1 MPNYAQPTFIWRL
14 ETRLMISRTMR
25 MVELAKGV
33 GAIFQGKEKA
43 TNKSRHCLTGNLPIC
58 ISYPQVNKD
67 FWLWGNN
74 CSNVILNKLMT
85 VMKVWLP
92 KSCDLIVKNVL
103 NPFNEFSLLWTSQ
116 KYFGTFGFIFL
127 SHLKSS
133 ILLSDREAFGISWV
147 VDKLQLLSC
156 AHLRFCLRATRGNFR
171 ETVQSINLLMG
182 WY

>member
-1 MPNYAQPTFIWRL
+1 MFFANAIPNANKALGCTHSQTFLLANVVAERRQNMPNYAQPTFIWRL

-92 KSCDLIVKNVL
+92 KSCDLLVKNVL
-103 NPFNEFSLLWTSQ
+103 NPFNEFSLL
-116 KYFGTFGFIFL
+116 
-127 SHLKSS
+127 
-133 ILLSDREAFGISWV
+133 
-147 VDKLQLLSC
+147 
-156 AHLRFCLRATRGNFR
+156 
-171 ETVQSINLLMG
+171 
-182 WY
+182 